1 MLQYMRPARAAR
13 LALLLAF
20 PAAAQEPQ
28 LLVRDRVVRAR
39 TLAPVRELQA
49 QAASGSARWQH
60 ADVYVYGKANID
72 ASNGERL
79 EPVAH
84 QLCLHAADGTARWA
98 MPDPTSTGGSRC
110 HPNRRLLLRE
120 RVVAPR
126 GLFGLVGIVRATG
139 EICWQRDD
147 LPNDIL
153 LADDQLV
160 VATGSANGTP
170 ALAVFAAANGACC
183 CRVELPE
190 WPRHVAAGPHGVAV
204 AFERSLHV
212 YDRTGPLLFTAPV
225 VGVSTL
231 CAGTDGWFTSDTGS
245 LQCWS
250 RTGTLEWEVT
260 KPRHARFLGRD
271 LLLRGAPTGD
281 LLVASPSERL
291 VVQCLA
297 RRNGL
302 PLWRIDLPIGDTS
315 DRFDLRCAGEHLL
328 VTTLGA
334 RCDGVVQV
342 DARTGA
348 TLQQQEFEAPR
359 AGGTAPR

>member
-1 MLQYMRPARAAR
+1 
-13 LALLLAF
+13 
-20 PAAAQEPQ
+20 
-28 LLVRDRVVRAR
+28 
-39 TLAPVRELQA
+39 
-49 QAASGSARWQH
+49 
-60 ADVYVYGKANID
+60 
-72 ASNGERL
+72 
-79 EPVAH
+79 
-84 QLCLHAADGTARWA
+84 
-98 MPDPTSTGGSRC
+98 
-110 HPNRRLLLRE
+110 
-120 RVVAPR
+120 
-126 GLFGLVGIVRATG
+126 
-139 EICWQRDD
+139 
-147 LPNDIL
+147 
-153 LADDQLV
+153 
-160 VATGSANGTP
+160 ANGTP